1 MQENHRTD
9 GAPKTKKAYYVY
21 DCVCTKDVKAQQILR
36 EYGTCAADRPDA
48 QPNILSEHP
57 FGADRPFG
65 KDFAE
70 SQRKRAEEYFRNKPE
85 PPADD
90 EPEGETYTDRA
101 GNEYIYRPGSVTGSG
116 MYAGTAGAAA
126 VRPRPLKLMIDQ
138 IVNMFETIDSR
149 RKREEDAAKRQA
161 IARKKFTENRH
172 ALFTAGILLLVT
184 LLFTLFV
191 YFAFFVISDVEV
203 GGSELYTADE
213 VVEAA
218 GFAVGDNLYSF
229 HAGRAEELI
238 LFHCPQLKSAQISR
252 TVPNSVDI
260 VLTDD
265 QAVYYAEIY
274 GETALLS
281 AGLRVL
287 GYADA
292 DTAAAS
298 GLTKVV
304 LPAVQNSVAG
314 RVLTFAEERSLRYV
328 RNVLSAAQSSSLYSE
343 GRIGTIDVS
352 DEHSIRI
359 TCDRMYI
366 LEMGAEKD
374 TDLKLRM
381 AHRTIGGDSF
391 DREIPAIINLTRFS
405 ENGEATVRYDMRL
418 VVE

>member
-1 MQENHRTD
+1 MQENHRTA
-9 GAPKTKKAYYVY
+9 GTPKTTEAYYVY
-21 DCVCTKDVKAQQILR
+21 DRICTKSVKTQQILR

-48 QPNILSEHP
+48 QPNAYSE
-57 FGADRPFG
+57 RPFG

-70 SQRKRAEEYFRNKPE
+70 SQRKRAEDYFRDNPE
-85 PPADD
+85 RLRKD
-90 EPEGETYTDRA
+90 EQDGQEGQTFTDRS
-101 GNEYIYRPGSVTGSG
+101 GNEYIYRPGPVSGAG
-116 MYAGTAGAAA
+116 MYAGAAA
-126 VRPRPLKLMIDQ
+126 VHQRPLKLMIEQ

-149 RKREEDAAKRQA
+149 RKRDEDAAKRQA

-184 LLFTLFV
+184 VLSVLFV
-191 YFAFFVISDVEV
+191 YFAFFVISDVDVE
-203 GGSELYTADE
+203 GSELYTAGE
-213 VVEAA
+213 VVDAA

-265 QAVYYAEIY
+265 TAVYYAEIY

-287 GYADA
+287 GYTDA
-292 DTAAAS
+292 ETAAALAETGS
-298 GLTKVV
+298 LMKVV
-304 LPAVQNSVAG
+304 LPAVRNSVAG

-328 RNVLSAAQSSSLYSE
+328 KNVLAAAQNSSLYAE

-352 DEHSIRI
+352 DEHNVTV
-359 TCDRMYI
+359 TCDKMY
-366 LEMGAEKD
+366 LLKLGDEKD
-374 TDLKLRM
+374 ADLKLRM
-381 AHRTIGGDSF
+381 AYKTIGSDSF
-391 DREIPAIINLTRFS
+391 DREIPANINLSRLS
-405 ENGEATVRYDMRL
+405 EDGEATVRYDMRL
-418 VVE
+418 IVE

>member
-1 MQENHRTD
+1 MQENHQAA
-9 GAPKTKKAYYVY
+9 GVPKTKQAYYVY
-21 DCVCTKDVKAQQILR
+21 DRICTKDVKTRQILR

-48 QPNILSEHP
+48 QPNVGSE
-57 FGADRPFG
+57 RPFG

-70 SQRKRAEEYFRNKPE
+70 SQRKRAEEYLRDNPE
-85 PPADD
+85 RLQKD
-90 EPEGETYTDRA
+90 EPEGTTYTDRA
-101 GNEYIYRPGSVTGSG
+101 GNEYIYRPGQVSG
-116 MYAGTAGAAA
+116 GGIFSGRMSAGGAA
-126 VRPRPLKLMIDQ
+126 VRQRPLKLVIDQ

-149 RKREEDAAKRQA
+149 RKRDEDAAKRQA

-184 LLFTLFV
+184 ILFALFV

-203 GGSELYTADE
+203 NGSELYTADE
-213 VVEAA
+213 VVDAA

-238 LFHCPQLKSAQISR
+238 LFHCPQLQSAQISR

-260 VLTDD
+260 VLADD

-287 GYADA
+287 GYTDA
-292 DTAAAS
+292 GTAAES

-328 RNVLSAAQSSSLYSE
+328 RNVLTAAQSSSLYGE

-352 DEHSIRI
+352 DEHSVSI
-359 TCDRMYI
+359 TCDKMYI
-366 LEMGAEKD
+366 LELGAEKD
-374 TDLKLRM
+374 ADLKLRM

-405 ENGEATVRYDMRL
+405 ETGEATVRYDMRL
-418 VVE
+418 TVE